1 MTFTTTLKEARKNG
15 FIIKACKD
23 IDKYSTIE
31 KYYIIKMPENDK
43 SILIQNNCIYPCA
56 KSTYNRK
63 FRQIEKS
70 L

>member
-15 FIIKACKD
+15 YILKACKD
-23 IDKYSTIE
+23 IDKYSTID
-31 KYYIIKMPENDK
+31 KYYIIKMPESEKN
-43 SILIQNNCIYPCA
+43 ILIQNNCVYPCA
-56 KSTYNRK
+56 KSTIMRK